1 MKKYVILAF
10 LMVLLLAV
18 RGHVF
23 AEPTMLTTPVGY
35 WNTVDDKTGQILSVV
50 QIYQEK
56 DGSLSGKI
64 VRIYPVLGQKTTDL
78 CKECDGGLKDQPILG
93 MKVMWAMLPDTSTP
107 MVWNYGH
114 LLDPKSGNIYSGKMT
129 LANDGQSLVLRGYVI
144 MPLLG
149 RSETWQRTNAA
160 VA

>member
-1 MKKYVILAF
+1 VKKYVILAF
-10 LMVLLLAV
+10 AVVLLLV

-23 AEPTMLTTPVGY
+23 AEPATLTSPVGY

-64 VRIYPVLGQKTTDL
+64 VKIYPVLGQKVTDL
-78 CKECDGGLKDQPILG
+78 CAECDGGLKDQPILC
-93 MKVMWAMLPDTSTP
+93 MKIIWGMLPDTSTP

-114 LLDPKSGNIYSGKMT
+114 VVDPKSGNVYSGKMT
-129 LANDGQSLVLRGYVI
+129 LSADGQSLDLRGYVI

-149 RSETWQRTNAA
+149 RTETWQRTNAA
-160 VA
+160 TVQ